1 MSRLWAK
8 ATAARRWSRALW
20 SPLILLLR
28 LTTPIYQW
36 FSRRHLARRKAS
48 CSPVGQAK
56 VISVG
61 NITVG
66 GSGKT
71 PVVIHI
77 AERLIGLGRKVVI
90 VHSGYGRRSQE
101 TVFVEYGMGPDCAV
115 DAVGDEVAMMARRM
129 PMVAFAIGRDKKQ
142 VAIQADRQFAPDVII
157 IDDGYQRLDIQKNLD
172 IVVIGPDILAGQA
185 HLFPGGI
192 LRERLE
198 TLERAHAVFIMHA
211 DEIMLRERI
220 EAAARQVNAAAPMI
234 HWRLTLDGAETD
246 GKVVGLESMRGLRP
260 YLFAAIGSFP
270 RMYDMVTRAGI
281 QPAGWFDFGDH
292 HRYTDAD
299 VERLR
304 HVAERCGADTYLTTA
319 KDAVKLGG
327 LRFDRPAYTLRLA
340 VEPEDTAALDR
351 ILELS

>member
-8 ATAARRWSRALW
+8 ATAARGWSRALW

-48 CSPVGQAK
+48 CSPVGRAT

-71 PVVIHI
+71 PVVIHM
-77 AERLIGLGRKVVI
+77 AERLLAHGKKVAI
-90 VHSGYGRRSQE
+90 VHSGYGRRSE
-101 TVFVEYGMGPDCAV
+101 EDVFVEYDQGPNCAV
-115 DAVGDEVAMMARRM
+115 DTIGDEVAMMTRRL
-129 PMVAFAIGRDKKQ
+129 PTAAFAVGRDKKN
-142 VAIQADRQFAPDVII
+142 VAGEADRRFAPDVII

-172 IVVIGPDILAGQA
+172 IVVISPDVLAGRA
-185 HLFPGGI
+185 RLFPGGI

-220 EAAARQVNAAAPMI
+220 DAAARGFNAAAPMI

-299 VERLR
+299 GERLR
-304 HVAERCGADTYLTTA
+304 HVAERCGADAYLTTP

-327 LRFDRPAYTLRLA
+327 LRFDRPVYTLRLA
-340 VEPEDTAALDR
+340 AEPLDTEALDR
-351 ILELS
+351 LMELA